1 MNWKEE
7 KKINIIK
14 QSKNKKLIGEAMNAN
29 IKNLHYQSKKEGK
42 DLIVKKQIEDT
53 FKDHPSYGHRRLA
66 IELKMNKKKLR
77 RIMRKFGLKP
87 PRLWYQKKYLTVQTR
102 KYVDEFNNLIKGIIN
117 PEINEIW
124 ASDLTYLKYQQR
136 FLYLAAI
143 QDIATK
149 EVVACNL
156 SDKHDSILVLK
167 TIKEA
172 VLRQKKA
179 PKIFHSDRGREF
191 LAESCIKYFNN
202 QGTKISVSDTGAPW
216 QNSHAESF
224 FSRFKAET
232 GDLNR
237 FEDLGQLTEYVYQ
250 FINYYNTERIITR
263 LKTSPVK
270 YRQSL
275 RKCS

>member
-1 MNWKEE
+1 MNT
-7 KKINIIK
+7 N
-14 QSKNKKLIGEAMNAN
+14 SKNLY
-29 IKNLHYQSKKEGK
+29 YQNKKEIK
-42 DLIVKKQIEDT
+42 DLKVKQQIEDT
-53 FKDHPSYGHRRLA
+53 FKDHPAYGHRRLA
-66 IELKMNKKKLR
+66 IELKMNKKKVR
-77 RIMRKFGLKP
+77 RIMRKFGLRP
-87 PRLWYQKKYLTVQTR
+87 PRLWYQKKYLTVQNK
-102 KYVDEFNNLIKGIIN
+102 KYADEFNNLIKDIVN
-117 PEINEIW
+117 PEVNEIW
-124 ASDLTYLKYQQR
+124 ASDLTYLKYQEK

-156 SDKHDSILVLK
+156 GDKHDSSLVLK

-179 PKIFHSDRGREF
+179 PQIFHSDRGREF
-191 LAESCIKYFNN
+191 LSENCIKYFNN
-202 QGTKISVSDTGAPW
+202 LGIKISASDTGAPW

-263 LKTSPVK
+263 LKTSPAK
-270 YRQSL
+270 YKQSL